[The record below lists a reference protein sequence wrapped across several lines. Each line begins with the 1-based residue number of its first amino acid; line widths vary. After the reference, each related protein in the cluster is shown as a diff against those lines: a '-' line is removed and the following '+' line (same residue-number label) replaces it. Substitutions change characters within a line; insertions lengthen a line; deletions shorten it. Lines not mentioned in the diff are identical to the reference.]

1 MEAYVADLMKFSNA
15 VLRWDLSFMRVVQ
28 DQGLE
33 LLSNVM
39 DVIYSAPLRG
49 SWDDK
54 MCWKLSKSRGIEVE
68 GNYWV

>member
-15 VLRWDLSFMRVVQ
+15 VLCWDLSFMRVVQ

-33 LLSNVM
+33 SLSNVT

-49 SWDDK
+49 GWDDK
-54 MCWKLSKSRGIEVE
+54 MCWRLSKSRGFEVE
-68 GNYWV
+68 IYYWV